1 MLEQLIKSL
10 HKPKSDF
17 KQLFVLWE
25 ISPDTTEYIVDASND
40 HKIGVGISFY
50 ETKVAPPLLPF

>member
-1 MLEQLIKSL
+1 MLEQLIKCL

-40 HKIGVGISFY
+40 MSQDRSWYK
-50 ETKVAPPLLPF
+50 LL